1 MQFLGNFQIS
11 LAPYCLL
18 NRNRINMITNP
29 AAHLIITTVISLKLS
44 SFAKSQ
50 IRGLLLRRRFCNM
63 ACQGRTLGEFAS
75 SVETKKNG
83 ESCVTCWWQIF
94 ISWDFWNMSVTGHSS
109 SKVARVGNKVMIY
122 RISHPKLMKSVI
134 AERSWTK
141 SVGVREHK
149 ISCLVISKVVSYRC
163 LHLLAHCNLCYIRK
177 IKDVG
182 RVDD

>member
-50 IRGLLLRRRFCNM
+50 IRGLLLRRRFCSY
-63 ACQGRTLGEFAS
+63 GLPRS
-75 SVETKKNG
+75 
-83 ESCVTCWWQIF
+83 
-94 ISWDFWNMSVTGHSS
+94 DFRRVCILRGDKEERGIMCNLLMTNVYFMRFLKHVCTGHSS